1 MKPLCGSCGQ
11 RQAQHDRLC
20 RTCERAAGF
29 DTRTTVERERDRLA
43 ARVRLQPFVE
53 RRQRPRIERTWPT
66 YRGAHTRNPADGKT
80 YVVTYEVTWDG
91 QFGASLEDRRRW

>member
-1 MKPLCGSCGQ
+1 MSMMKPLCGSCGQ
-11 RQAQHDRLC
+11 RQAQHKGLC

-29 DTRTTVERERDRLA
+29 DTRTTIERERDRLA
-43 ARVRLQPFVE
+43 ARVQLRPFVE

-66 YRGAHTRNPADGKT
+66 YRDAG
-80 YVVTYEVTWDG
+80 VTYEVTWDG